1 MDLSHVQWFPGH
13 MTKAMRM
20 MEENIKLVD
29 GVILVLDARAPF
41 SCINKTLEKKL
52 GNKPFLYVV
61 NKSDLIPECD
71 RDYIVKILSDQGRKT
86 VTAVGT
92 MAGGCKN
99 VYPAFRS
106 LLADK
111 IERKAEKGITKSLR
125 AMVAGVPNTGKSTVI
140 NALCGKKVAQVG
152 NKAGVTRGKQWI
164 RLDGFE
170 LLDTPGTMPPSL
182 ENNERGLNLCF
193 IGGLNDAIIDEGDL
207 CLALIEKLMIIRPV
221 AFEEKYGVQ
230 TENKT
235 PLAVYEEICEKRGYL
250 AKGGVYDY
258 SRCALAVID
267 DFRKGRLGKICLEG
281 KAGL

>member
-1 MDLSHVQWFPGH
+1 MDLGHVQWFPGH

-20 MEENIKLVD
+20 MEDNIKLVD
-29 GVILVLDARAPF
+29 GVIFVLDARAPF
-41 SCINKTLEKKL
+41 SCMNKTLEKKL
-52 GNKPFLYVV
+52 GNKPFLYVL
-61 NKSDLIPECD
+61 NKSDLIPESD
-71 RDYIVKILSDQGRKT
+71 RDYVVKVLSDQGKQV
-86 VTAVGT
+86 VTSVGT
-92 MAGGCKN
+92 MPGGCKN

-106 LLADK
+106 LLIEK
-111 IERKAEKGITKSLR
+111 IERKAAKGITKTLR
-125 AMVAGVPNTGKSTVI
+125 AMVVGVPNTGKSTII
-140 NALCGKKVAQVG
+140 NALCGKKAAQVG

-182 ENNERGLNLCF
+182 ESNEQGLNLAF

-207 CLALIEKLMIIRPV
+207 CLALIEKLLVIRPS
-221 AFEEKYGVQ
+221 AITEKYGVDIAD
-230 TENKT
+230 KT
-235 PLAVYEEICEKRGYL
+235 PLAVYESICEKRGYL

-281 KAGL
+281 KVGL

>member
-1 MDLSHVQWFPGH
+1 MDLGHVQWFPGH

-20 MEENIKLVD
+20 MEDNIKLVD
-29 GVILVLDARAPF
+29 GVIFVLDARAPF
-41 SCINKTLEKKL
+41 SCMNKTLEKKL

-61 NKSDLIPECD
+61 NKSDLIPESD
-71 RDYIVKILSDQGRKT
+71 RDYIVKQLSDQGKEV

-92 MAGGCKN
+92 IPGGCKN

-106 LLADK
+106 LLIEK
-111 IERKAEKGITKSLR
+111 IERKAAKGITKTLR
-125 AMVAGVPNTGKSTVI
+125 AMVVGVPNTGKSTII
-140 NALCGKKVAQVG
+140 NALCGKKAAQVG

-182 ENNERGLNLCF
+182 ESNDQGLNLAF

-207 CLALIEKLMIIRPV
+207 CLALIEKLLVIRPS
-221 AFEEKYGVQ
+221 AITEKYGVDIA
-230 TENKT
+230 EKT
-235 PLAVYEEICEKRGYL
+235 PLAVYESICEKRGYL

-281 KAGL
+281 KVGL